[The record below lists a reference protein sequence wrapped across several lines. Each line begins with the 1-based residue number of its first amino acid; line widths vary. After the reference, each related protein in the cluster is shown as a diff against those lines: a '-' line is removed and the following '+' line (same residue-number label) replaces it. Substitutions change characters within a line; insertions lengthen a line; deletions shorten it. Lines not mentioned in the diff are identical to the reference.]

1 MTSNKLPKKLQNT
14 KIFAT
19 TFAICMSMLAG
30 RIEPAQAEGSRNLY
44 PSGILGNRASIE
56 WRNVDVFGSS
66 PNSLRRRTILQVYA
80 NAGEYILLGST
91 SVGVGSADIEV
102 YSNKGGRI
110 GDETL
115 SDSVFKCSDQ
125 RLTTGNTTNGK
136 ISSRTEEL
144 AGPDTIPAT
153 ITGAFRPCYYQAQS
167 NRIYYI
173 AFYGPAGPNSNSNTA
188 APGTI
193 DIGTSFSDDATATNV
208 AAWDVTVRTSLTS
221 TADINGRVFADYL
234 ALFTGQNARPVNS
247 SIYMTTKDGFLYRT
261 DFRGFDPN
269 GFVVYGNNIGY
280 YDADLK
286 PLYHN
291 VLGGSDT
298 SGRLPDLKGG
308 TNFAL
313 PTHIISFNQPVDPL
327 ALSARSIDLTPTIPV
342 VSNGAFIG
350 SFSGNN
356 SKQGTGGTFKFNSN
370 VPGNYEIVISKDK
383 IDFDAGNVNNR
394 SLRGIMTTSGLQTI
408 GWDGKD
414 NSGIFFP
421 VGTNYPVRI
430 RTHSGE
436 YHFPM
441 IDIENNLGGGPS
453 FTLLNATNPLG
464 NTTGFYD
471 DRGYR
476 TSSGVNVGT
485 PGTILCGLD
494 APSIANSDLTT
505 GFNTTSSQRAFG
517 NYSNPDNGNTNQDC
531 TTSANPGSF
540 GDLKGLDIWTYV
552 PSNALLTDLNIISTD
567 TNAKLILV
575 KRITR
580 INNQPFT
587 DVIDGMSSVPNTDPN
602 YVSAT
607 YEADDNNSNWPSGY
621 LQGLIN
627 AGNTNPINPGD
638 ILEYTIYFLSNGSA
652 NANNVQFCDLVPS
665 NVTFYPT
672 AFNGLTPSDDGLATS
687 DQGIAL
693 AIGPISPTF
702 SPTFY
707 LSNVADT
714 DRGVYYP
721 PNDPTT
727 PAFCGSNTNGAIKV
741 NITVNIPSVPLRHLP
756 DLPYATGSGNP
767 LKSYGF
773 VRFRAVVK

>member
-80 NAGEYILLGST
+80 NAGEYILLGSS
-91 SVGVGSADIEV
+91 SVGVGLADIEV
-102 YSNKGGRI
+102 YSDKSGRI

-115 SDSVFKCSDQ
+115 SNSVFKCSEQ
-125 RLTTGNTTNGK
+125 RTETGNTTNGK
-136 ISSRTEEL
+136 ISTRTQEL

-153 ITGAFRPCYYQAQS
+153 INNAFRPCYYLALS
-167 NRIYYI
+167 SRVYYVV
-173 AFYGPAGPNSNSNTA
+173 FYGPAGPNSNDNTS
-188 APGTI
+188 APGSISDVT
-193 DIGTSFSDDATATNV
+193 DPLGGTNTS
-208 AAWDVTVRTSLTS
+208 AWDITVRTSLTS
-221 TADINGRVFADYL
+221 TADINGRVFTDYL
-234 ALFTGQNARPVNS
+234 ALFTGQNFRRVFS
-247 SIYMTTKDGFLYRT
+247 KIYMTTKDGFLYET
-261 DFRGFDPN
+261 DFKGFDPN

-280 YDADLK
+280 YDADGTT

-291 VLGGSDT
+291 VVGTTDNT
-298 SGRLPDLKGG
+298 GRLPTLIGG

-313 PTHIISFNQPVDPL
+313 PTHIISFTQPVAPQALMARGIEPMPL
-327 ALSARSIDLTPTIPV
+327 LPSVKD
-342 VSNGAFIG
+342 GAFIG

-356 SKQGTGGTFKFNSN
+356 SKLGTGGTFKFYSGA
-370 VPGNYEIVISKDK
+370 PGNYEIVISKDK
-383 IDFDAGNVNNR
+383 INFDAGKVDNR
-394 SLRGIMTTSGLQTI
+394 SLRGIMTTSGTQTI
-408 GWDGKD
+408 VWDGKD
-414 NSGIFFP
+414 NSGDFFP
-421 VGTNYPVRI
+421 VGTKYPVRI

-441 IDIENNLGGGPS
+441 IDVENSVGGGPS
-453 FTLLNATNPLG
+453 FNLLNAMNPLG
-464 NTTGFYD
+464 NTKGFYD
-471 DRGYR
+471 DRGYV
-476 TSSGVNVGT
+476 TSTEVTVQT
-485 PGTILCGLD
+485 PGVVLCGKN
-494 APSIANSDLTT
+494 PPTIPNSDLIN
-505 GFNTTSSQRAFG
+505 GFDTSGTQRAFG
-517 NYSNPDNGNTNQDC
+517 LNSGDTGNTNILC
-531 TTSANPGSF
+531 NGSATDGSF

-638 ILEYTIYFLSNGSA
+638 ILEYTIYFLSHGSA
-652 NANNVQFCDLVPS
+652 NANKVKFCDLVPS
-665 NVTFYPT
+665 NATFLPT
-672 AFNGLTPSDDGLATS
+672 AFNTSITPTNIDGGFSTS
-687 DQGIAL
+687 NYGIAL
-693 AIGPISPTF
+693 AVGSSPTV
-702 SPTFY
+702 Y
-707 LSNVADT
+707 LSNVVEDQ
-714 DRGVYYP
+714 DRGSFYSA
-721 PNDPTT
+721 NDPTT
-727 PAFCGSNTNGAIKV
+727 PTFCGSNTNGAVVV
-741 NITVNIPSVPLRHLP
+741 NITNTTTLTSLP
-756 DLPYATGSGNP
+756 AATTAGTPN
-767 LKSYGF
+767 SYGF